1 MRYRK
6 LGKSGIEVSVIGM
19 GTWAIGGDAYGKT
32 DDKQSIEAIH
42 AAVDGGVNLIDT
54 AYVYGSGHSEQVV
67 GQALKGLDRSK
78 IVVATKCGNWRAA
91 DGSYYRDGSP
101 AALRRGLEN
110 SLTFMGIDYID
121 LLQFHWPDPN
131 TPIAESFTELNKMVQ
146 EGKVRAIGVSNFSC
160 EQMDEAA
167 KVCEICTLQP
177 PYSLLDRAF
186 EDVLQDY
193 CIDHNMGVLS
203 YGSIGAG
210 VLSGKYTSRP
220 TFPEGDTR
228 NRFYAKFFTDE
239 AWPKTA
245 ALVDVLREIAA
256 ARGVPTVHAAINWV
270 LAQRGVT
277 TALVGAKTAEQAAM
291 NAAAGDWEM
300 TADEVAAI
308 EAAYAKIF
316 A

>member
-1 MRYRK
+1 MIYRK
-6 LGKSGIEVSVIGM
+6 LGKSGLEVSVIGM
-19 GTWAIGGDAYGKT
+19 GTWAIGGDSYGKT
-32 DDKQSIEAIH
+32 DDRQSIEAIH
-42 AAVDGGVNLIDT
+42 AAVDQGVNLIDT
-54 AYVYGSGHSEQVV
+54 AYVYGAGHSEQVV

-78 IVVATKCGNWRAA
+78 IVIATKCANWRGE

-131 TPIAESFTELNKMVQ
+131 TPIAESFIELDKMVK

-167 KVCEICTLQP
+167 KYCEICTLQP
-177 PYSLLDRAF
+177 PYSLLDRDF
-186 EDVLQDY
+186 EAVLQDY
-193 CIDHNMGVLS
+193 CVAHDMGVLS

-210 VLSGKYTSRP
+210 VLSGKYTERP

-228 NRFYAKFFTDE
+228 NKFYAKFFTDE

-245 ALVDVLREIAA
+245 ALVDVLRTIAA
-256 ARGVPTVHAAINWV
+256 ERGVPTVHAAINWV
-270 LAQRGVT
+270 LAKKGVT
-277 TALVGAKTAEQAAM
+277 TALVGAKTAEQAIM
-291 NAAAGDWEM
+291 NAGAGSWEM
-300 TADEVAAI
+300 TAEEVARI
-308 EAAYAKIF
+308 EAAYREIF